1 MSKARF
7 AVLTLGLALVGVA
20 SAGER
25 CGALDGN
32 TLLCGEERVLVDGL
46 RQPLLHEPGGEAAR
60 QRLHRHVQSGEL
72 VLRRKAQ
79 RDRFGRTLA
88 RAYLNGNRITDLDF
102 SVPPSHNARRR

>member
-1 MSKARF
+1 MAKPRF
-7 AVLTLGLALVGVA
+7 AVLTLGLVLAGVA

-32 TLLCGEERVLVDGL
+32 TLLCGEERVLIDGL
-46 RQPLLHEPGGEAAR
+46 RQPRLDEPGGEAAR

-102 SVPPSHNARRR
+102 SVPSSSSARRP

>member
-1 MSKARF
+1 MVRASL
-7 AVLTLGLALVGVA
+7 AVLTLAVAGIA

-72 VLRRKAQ
+72 ILRRKSQ

-88 RAYLNGNRITDLDF
+88 RAYLNGNRITDLDV
-102 SVPPSHNARRR
+102 SMPSGHSPRRR